1 MLAIALVA
9 STARADDGDV
19 QRSCKAMEGFE
30 HCSWR
35 PVSGVEQDEFHE
47 STPQLHLAGDVGFEI
62 GALHYDSD
70 QTLLVGVAGSVGVA
84 YGRFAL
90 LADLADE
97 STSAPQPVPLALA
110 RDGAIATSDDT
121 GGELRRLG
129 LRARIALTRHLE
141 GDDDGVAEASWFV
154 DFGAGREHVDWNVGG
169 VLDRDDVVLGIGAR
183 AFSHAHRR
191 GAMLELSTIV
201 TRRYND
207 GVPMCGGPCQMATLP
222 SSIDRSIVVD
232 LRYVFGG

>member
-1 MLAIALVA
+1 MRLASVAIVLIA

-19 QRSCKAMEGFE
+19 PHRCTAMEGFE

-35 PVSGVEQDEFHE
+35 PVSGVEQDEVRE
-47 STPQLHLAGDVGFEI
+47 STPRLHLAGDLGFEI
-62 GALHYDSD
+62 GALHYDGE
-70 QTLLVGVAGSVGVA
+70 QTLLVGMAGSIGVA

-110 RDGAIATSDDT
+110 RGGAIATSDDT

-129 LRARIALTRHLE
+129 VRARIALARHLE
-141 GDDDGVAEASWFV
+141 SDGDGVAEASWFV
-154 DFGAGREHVDWNVGG
+154 DIGAGREHVDWNVGG
-169 VLDRDDVVLGIGAR
+169 VFDRDDVVLGIGGR

-191 GAMLELSTIV
+191 GAMFEL
-201 TRRYND
+201 
-207 GVPMCGGPCQMATLP
+207 
-222 SSIDRSIVVD
+222 
-232 LRYVFGG
+232 